1 LTTPSPMAPS
11 SMASSSMAMSAGAMQ
26 ARGLLFRSGD
36 RTFAIALRDAREIVT
51 DVALTSL
58 AIPQGPVAGDL
69 ILRGR
74 VLSAIDPLTLLGVP
88 DRTTAS
94 FAVVTSSGSGDVA
107 VLASVILGVRALPDP
122 QPIGW
127 LDPDHPFGRAV
138 TLADHGLVLLLATDR
153 LRLRQRAGAAAGSAL
168 PAPADDLADR
178 APGRRYLAFVRGPER
193 FAVDA
198 MAVGRICH
206 AARTFRIPV
215 TGRTRIREVIEVG
228 SQVLPIV
235 ELPAPTLGDAGLV
248 LTLEAAGGPVAIRCD
263 RIEGLVDVGADEV
276 NRTPLVDGRVLR
288 TIRSGATVYQL
299 IGGEATAGLLGDG
312 GGVG

>member
-1 LTTPSPMAPS
+1 MTVAPS
-11 SMASSSMAMSAGAMQ
+11 VAAPER
-26 ARGLLFRSGD
+26 RGLLFRSGD
-36 RTFAIALRDAREIVT
+36 RTFAIDLRDALEIVT
-51 DVALTSL
+51 DVQFTAL

-74 VLSAIDPLTLLGVP
+74 VLAAIDPLTLLGVP
-88 DRTTAS
+88 ERTAGTFAIVTA
-94 FAVVTSSGSGDVA
+94 SGSGDVA
-107 VLASVILGVRALPDP
+107 VLAGSILGVRALPEP

-127 LDPDHPFGRAV
+127 LDPDHAFGRAV
-138 TLADHGLVLLLATDR
+138 TLADHGLVLLLAADR
-153 LRLRQRAGAAAGSAL
+153 LRLRQRAGGTTAAAL
-168 PAPADDLADR
+168 PVPAEEGDDER
-178 APGRRYLAFVRGPER
+178 APRRRFLAFVRGPER

-206 AARTFRIPV
+206 AARAFRIPV

-235 ELPAPTLGDAGLV
+235 ELPAPTVGDAGLV

-263 RIEGLVDVGADEV
+263 RIEGLIDIAADDVK
-276 NRTPLVDGRVLR
+276 RTPLADGRTLR
-288 TIRSGATVYQL
+288 TVRSGSAVYQL
-299 IGGEATAGLLGDG
+299 IGGEAGAGLLAEG